1 MGSNQIEGTTNHA
14 HMRLWKIPEGA
25 KAVTIASRKRSGRQ
39 MTKESMENPETPFRA
54 LRYQL
59 GFPIGKWALIVDST
73 VSTLSH
79 SERGNVVPLVPLAKR
94 MIEEARIRGIAV
106 TLDELYQHVL
116 PYGYILDENGMMVK
130 EDDDKKEYRA
140 L

>member
-1 MGSNQIEGTTNHA
+1 
-14 HMRLWKIPEGA
+14 
-25 KAVTIASRKRSGRQ
+25 
-39 MTKESMENPETPFRA
+39 
-54 LRYQL
+54 
-59 GFPIGKWALIVDST
+59 
-73 VSTLSH
+73 
-79 SERGNVVPLVPLAKR
+79 

>member
-1 MGSNQIEGTTNHA
+1 
-14 HMRLWKIPEGA
+14 
-25 KAVTIASRKRSGRQ
+25 
-39 MTKESMENPETPFRA
+39 MENPETPFRA

-59 GFPIGKWALIVDST
+59 GFPIEKWALIVDST

-79 SERGNVVPLVPLAKR
+79 SERGRVIPLVPLAKR